1 MATSLASSP
10 RHIFVSGHIPGIHTE
25 NLSALCYVCTR
36 ETSPGDQDQEPRERF
51 AQTRTK
57 IKALCPLNGPEQQ
70 RTSLLCFLPGNP
82 GENLFVG
89 RISLSNQ
96 AMQEGKNSPSGK
108 HT

>member
-1 MATSLASSP
+1 MCAQIS
-10 RHIFVSGHIPGIHTE
+10 
-25 NLSALCYVCTR
+25 
-36 ETSPGDQDQEPRERF
+36 ETSPGDHDQGPRERF
-51 AQTRTK
+51 AQTRAK
-57 IKALCPLNGPEQQ
+57 IKALCPLNGSGQQ

-89 RISLSNQ
+89 RISLANQ